1 MLPVDP
7 NPVDIIQKERIEELI
22 QSVRF
27 SRTILSQSGLMRAY
41 LRYFVRRHL
50 ALTVLKDHP
59 NLFPTDE
66 QIKQWVDQNNSISD
80 CLSMDDVR
88 FKLAVQPACLLW
100 ARQQWNHLLSSLF
113 LSQKTDLINQ
123 LFTSKGQG

>member
-66 QIKQWVDQNNSISD
+66 PRKMFFLLRIT
-80 CLSMDDVR
+80 
-88 FKLAVQPACLLW
+88 PAPVPSA
-100 ARQQWNHLLSSLF
+100 ARQLLD
-113 LSQKTDLINQ
+113 T
-123 LFTSKGQG
+123 

>member
-50 ALTVLKDHP
+50 ALTVLKIT
-59 NLFPTDE
+59 LTF
-66 QIKQWVDQNNSISD
+66 SY
-80 CLSMDDVR
+80 
-88 FKLAVQPACLLW
+88 
-100 ARQQWNHLLSSLF
+100 
-113 LSQKTDLINQ
+113 
-123 LFTSKGQG
+123 